1 MFYELIDLEEKY
13 PELKTSDSPT
23 VRVGGKILDKFSK
36 VVHKE
41 KMKSLNDVKTKEEVG
56 D

>member
-1 MFYELIDLEEKY
+1 MFHELRDLEEKY
-13 PELKTSDSPT
+13 PELKTPDSPT

-36 VVHKE
+36 VTHKE
-41 KMKSLNDVKTKEEVG
+41 KMTSLNDVKTKEELK

>member
-1 MFYELIDLEEKY
+1 LEDKY
-13 PELKTSDSPT
+13 PEFKTIDSPT

-36 VVHKE
+36 VLHKE
-41 KMKSLNDVKTKEEVG
+41 KMKSLNDVKTKEEVQ